1 VRWGSFKSASVT
13 LTDAALPCLLCS
25 NGFPRW
31 RGSGYY
37 YARFRPGLG
46 LVGAFLV
53 LVTSSIQLL
62 VKHLNYTRDR
72 KRLENLTTSA
82 KLLAWGPRFRSIEAG
97 LENDNLAAYNKNIIV
112 PAEKKVRVP
121 LSGFDLTPPAP
132 KTEGMD
138 EKEYWDN
145 DEKLVRKLMAKSA
158 SNGSEPEGPRR
169 FIDALVTKEAVF
181 IISPGSKEWIPLDEN
196 AAPKPTAKDTWP
208 FTLALAV
215 AAKVGYGQQG
225 TPTAISTE
233 DEIDPA
239 PVVNGGKKK
248 KNKKRQ

>member
-1 VRWGSFKSASVT
+1 MT
-13 LTDAALPCLLCS
+13 PCS

-46 LVGAFLV
+46 LVGAFLI

-72 KRLENLTTSA
+72 KRLENLQTSA

-97 LENDNLAAYNKNIIV
+97 LRNDNLAAHNKNIIV
-112 PAEKKVRVP
+112 PAEKRVRVP
-121 LSGFDLTPPAP
+121 LSGFDLTPLTP
-132 KTEGMD
+132 KAAGED

-145 DEKLVRKLMAKSA
+145 DEKLVRKLMAKAA
-158 SNGSEPEGPRR
+158 SNGSDSEGPRR

-181 IISPGSKEWIPLDEN
+181 IMYPGSKEWIPLDEN
-196 AAPKPTAKDTWP
+196 AAPKPTARDTWP
-208 FTLALAV
+208 FTLASAV
-215 AAKVGYGQQG
+215 AGKVGFGQQKASAAIDADDA
-225 TPTAISTE
+225 TDPT
-233 DEIDPA
+233 
-239 PVVNGGKKK
+239 PVVGGGKKK
-248 KNKKRQ
+248 NNKKRQ